1 MAPFR
6 CRLPPACMPP
16 APACMPDHCARRQV
30 AGDVGEARTKGF
42 GGLCRF
48 PAAQVCGLH
57 GGWYPQAACA
67 GCLRACSATRACA
80 STMHALPTACHVPSI
95 SPFLSHP
102 SVHLFSQ
109 CSSHCSRPTCNAF
122 RWAICRLPA
131 QRNDMIV
138 ASNQSLDHM
147 LYACILQQ
155 SGDTTVVL
163 KH

>member
-67 GCLRACSATRACA
+67 GCLSACSATRVCA
-80 STMHALPTACHVPSI
+80 STMHALPTACHVPSAHF
-95 SPFLSHP
+95 SPVCP
-102 SVHLFSQ
+102 PLFPMLLTLLAADLQRVSMGD
-109 CSSHCSRPTCNAF
+109 
-122 RWAICRLPA
+122 LPA
-131 QRNDMIV
+131 ACAAQRYDRCIEPISRSH
-138 ASNQSLDHM
+138 A
-147 LYACILQQ
+147 ACMHL
-155 SGDTTVVL
+155 TT
-163 KH
+163 KW